1 MPIDAPRTYQSLIII
16 AITMCIC
23 VFLPMLK
30 WRTYNIGRWVPA
42 SLFAIILASIW
53 EHSISRSLMGVG
65 TRTVGETC
73 PVAGVWPTFHL
84 PMISGGQNW
93 NFNIIISY
101 AFTICFVGLCESMLS
116 L

>member
-1 MPIDAPRTYQSLIII
+1 
-16 AITMCIC
+16 
-23 VFLPMLK
+23 
-30 WRTYNIGRWVPA
+30 
-42 SLFAIILASIW
+42 
-53 EHSISRSLMGVG
+53 MGVE

-101 AFTICFVGLCESMLS
+101 AFTICSVGLCESMLS
-116 L
+116 LQALDKMTCTIPTDFRSY

>member
-1 MPIDAPRTYQSLIII
+1 
-16 AITMCIC
+16 
-23 VFLPMLK
+23 
-30 WRTYNIGRWVPA
+30 
-42 SLFAIILASIW
+42 
-53 EHSISRSLMGVG
+53 MGVE